1 MDPSA
6 KTAAVLRP
14 ILPNYLEEFY
24 YKLKTPSRHL
34 TQIRRYAE
42 NKKKQPHPSRSSK
55 IRTAGIRKN
64 CRFP

>member
-34 TQIRRYAE
+34 TQIRRYAK
-42 NKKKQPHPSRSSK
+42 NKKKQPQLS
-55 IRTAGIRKN
+55 
-64 CRFP
+64 